1 MLFKKKKNILSD
13 NSINRNL
20 QTIYKS
26 LMKDSKM
33 ELILNLENMYIKQRN
48 RIPYP
53 QRGSF
58 YYLINRPNI
67 IKIPAGSNQILRI

>member
-26 LMKDSKM
+26 LRQQDGVNFKFRKHVYKNK
-33 ELILNLENMYIKQRN
+33 EIEFHIHREVL
-48 RIPYP
+48 
-53 QRGSF
+53 F
-58 YYLINRPNI
+58 I
-67 IKIPAGSNQILRI
+67 I

>member
-33 ELILNLENMYIKQRN
+33 ELILNLENMYIKT
-48 RIPYP
+48 
-53 QRGSF
+53 
-58 YYLINRPNI
+58 
-67 IKIPAGSNQILRI
+67 KK